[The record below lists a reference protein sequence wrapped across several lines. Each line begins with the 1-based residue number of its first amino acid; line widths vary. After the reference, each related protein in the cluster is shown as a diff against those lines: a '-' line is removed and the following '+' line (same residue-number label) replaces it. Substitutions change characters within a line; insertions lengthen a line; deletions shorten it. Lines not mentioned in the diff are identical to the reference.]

1 MQANPA
7 HPLGCL
13 VALTATVGGNSLP
26 LRAHQAVTA
35 RRSQDRQRIH
45 GCVERAMERGELVS
59 ATDSSALTAVIH
71 GFLIG
76 ISTQLRDGV
85 SSKELDAAADAL
97 LMTWDAFAPTN
108 KAFA

>member
-1 MQANPA
+1 
-7 HPLGCL
+7 
-13 VALTATVGGNSLP
+13 LTATVGGNGLP
-26 LRAHQAVTA
+26 VRAHQAVTA

-45 GCVERAMERGELVS
+45 GCVERAMERGELIS
-59 ATDSSALTAVIH
+59 ATDSSALTAVIQ

-85 SSKELDAAADAL
+85 PAKELDAAADAL

-108 KAFA
+108 RPFA

>member
-85 SSKELDAAADAL
+85 SSKELDAATDAL
-97 LMTWDAFAPTN
+97 LMTWGAFAPTN